1 LRKIP
6 VGESTSC
13 GHCSKE
19 YLAALGKVAEDG
31 ALL

>member
-1 LRKIP
+1 

-13 GHCSKE
+13 GDRSKE

-31 ALL
+31 AFL